1 MFSAG
6 FPGACNSLACLES
19 ATRKPAARV
28 RKAYS
33 QSTTSIKYS
42 DANHPI
48 LSNIHTGIN
57 DPEVIGNTGL
67 PSCVRGIHDPLAAR
81 MTLPCREHL
90 INKTLGES
98 AVLIE
103 EHHPRKATALGP
115 TNALIQGFSNTEVL
129 SIFD

>member
-67 PSCVRGIHDPLAAR
+67 PSCGSAFNNRAVEQSLGRRHGHQRGHLAASAGLSEDR
-81 MTLPCREHL
+81 HQVWVAS
-90 INKTLGES
+90 ES
-98 AVLIE
+98 
-103 EHHPRKATALGP
+103 G
-115 TNALIQGFSNTEVL
+115 
-129 SIFD
+129 D